1 MRQYKKNLGLYR
13 LNVAIPKELHEWLK
27 TSAKAQDKTQGL
39 YLTEILELVR
49 KLKDA

>member
-1 MRQYKKNLGLYR
+1 
-13 LNVAIPKELHEWLK
+13 LNIAIPQELHEWLK
-27 TSAKAQDKTQGL
+27 AQAFKQNKTQGL

>member
-1 MRQYKKNLGLYR
+1 M
-13 LNVAIPKELHEWLK
+13 NVAIPKELHEWLK

-49 KLKDA
+49 KLAEMAVAPTASKDA